1 MRKISLIL
9 SFALIA
15 LITTAF
21 LKKEINMTL
30 DREITVDSLGACQ
43 GISYQNGRV
52 FLYGDREVGM
62 IREYKLQSD
71 SLKYLGKEYKLTGR
85 GQDIIGHPT
94 GIAYNGDD
102 NVFIGNSVRL
112 NPEGTQWKAV
122 IYRVNWKGLLKTGTL
137 DGNLLKTIDDDA
149 CIQGTRPEYVKYNN
163 RWYIA
168 TADYG
173 DHGNEV
179 RLYDP
184 EKLAHCQK
192 TSEPGVLFKKFTCT
206 PWVQNLHWLP
216 KEKIL
221 ILIQNQIEGRKW
233 RFTYVD
239 FEASVNAG
247 QMKVIK
253 QIDLNQRADELEGF
267 AFINKTQGIAVTSSR
282 KNNVNYLTTRW

>member
-1 MRKISLIL
+1 MKKIFLIVP
-9 SFALIA
+9 FALIA
-15 LITTAF
+15 VFTTAF
-21 LKKEINMTL
+21 LNREITVTI
-30 DREITVDSLGACQ
+30 DRETTVDSLGACQ
-43 GISYQNGRV
+43 GVSYQSGRV
-52 FLYGDREVGM
+52 FLYGDREIGM
-62 IREYKLQSD
+62 IREYKMQGDTLH
-71 SLKYLGKEYKLTGR
+71 YLGKEYKLTEK
-85 GQDIIGHPT
+85 GQDVVGHPT
-94 GIAYNGDD
+94 GIAYNGSE
-102 NVFIGNSVRL
+102 NIFIGNSVRL
-112 NPEGTQWKAV
+112 NPEGTKWKAV
-122 IYRVNWKGLLKTGTL
+122 IYHVNWNGLLETGTL

-163 RWYIA
+163 RWYVA

-184 EKLAHCQK
+184 EKLAQCQK

-216 KEKIL
+216 KEKML
-221 ILIQNQIEGRKW
+221 VLIQNQVKGRKW

-253 QIDLNQRADELEGF
+253 QIDINQRADELEGF
-267 AFINKTQGIAVTSSR
+267 TSISKTRGIAVTSSR
-282 KNNVNYLTTRW
+282 KNNVSYLTTQP